1 MLSEQITITS
11 SSPHSSPEAP
21 FTAPIDGNHSPSTVV
36 VGDPALYYSPSRVIY
51 GRTYRRTT
59 SPDKWIIEEDRVIK
73 SRNKFISAE
82 AHHKFVTVEGQ
93 AALWFLFFS
102 LLGAAANKRHPI
114 SSSGPGKWWWRM
126 VVRPP
131 AVEKQQREPPVSP
144 ICLHGSEPSFI
155 FLATIHTD
163 IYGHN
168 KIYFKQR
175 AKSPSD
181 RGARGHTVRE
191 ASFLSEGIISTVS
204 PVTTRQGINR
214 IAGI

>member
-1 MLSEQITITS
+1 MVQASGGGGWLFV
-11 SSPHSSPEAP
+11 SPVAV
-21 FTAPIDGNHSPSTVV
+21 ATV
-36 VGDPALYYSPSRVIY
+36 
-51 GRTYRRTT
+51 
-59 SPDKWIIEEDRVIK
+59 
-73 SRNKFISAE
+73 
-82 AHHKFVTVEGQ
+82 
-93 AALWFLFFS
+93 
-102 LLGAAANKRHPI
+102 
-114 SSSGPGKWWWRM
+114 
-126 VVRPP
+126 
-131 AVEKQQREPPVSP
+131 VEKQQREPPVSP

-181 RGARGHTVRE
+181 RGARK

-204 PVTTRQGINR
+204 PVTMRQGINR